1 MTHKRGDQERTPE
14 VPEVDQLLLNGRLK
28 NGQRKGER
36 EERKEGGRKKGEKE
50 IRAGWREEGKTGER
64 KTERK
69 RGRKEKVKDIN

>member
-36 EERKEGGRKKGEKE
+36 EEWGGFVGDLRREEKE
-50 IRAGWREEGKTGER
+50 RSSYVSQREVNGFYGTLTLTVFLR
-64 KTERK
+64 
-69 RGRKEKVKDIN
+69 N